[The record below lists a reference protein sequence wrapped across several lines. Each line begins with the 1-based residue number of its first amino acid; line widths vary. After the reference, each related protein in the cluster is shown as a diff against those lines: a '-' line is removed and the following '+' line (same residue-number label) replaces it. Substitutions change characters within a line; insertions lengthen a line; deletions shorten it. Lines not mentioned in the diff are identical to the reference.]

1 MSHKSHGA
9 TTVAEWAT
17 CRDREMRIQNFN
29 MRPFFNVQILPQGR
43 GGLALKC
50 HNSICLSAK
59 CCLHESGQTKHKG
72 WYRADTNM
80 TITILH
86 LKLHNWRR
94 DNKKEEVRSK
104 NDKWSK
110 SKCHDSRNLYKPS
123 AGSCLHEFGHTNH
136 KEKNWTDTHMTDSSS
151 LKASEPSFSTPP
163 FPLAQGQCFAY
174 CCRVS
179 WKFVPCPCVRNFMA
193 QRRLRNESLAVTLLF
208 SRAEIILFST
218 ESSSFNE
225 VRQLLSEGPK
235 LKAWQRLSNDDAFP
249 NNPRLELQNWN
260 LFTNGPKRAYNLMP
274 SFMKGLRSRPCPCR
288 PSQVSSGRQSFG
300 QKRVWLLFL
309 TWSYTT

>member
-1 MSHKSHGA
+1 MTNGLNQSAMIPETSTNHLLDLASMNLDIQ
-9 TTVAEWAT
+9 TTRKKTGQTLIWLTVLHWKLPNRVFPHLHFLWHRDNALPIVVEWA
-17 CRDREMRIQNFN
+17 
-29 MRPFFNVQILPQGR
+29 G
-43 GGLALKC
+43 
-50 HNSICLSAK
+50 
-59 CCLHESGQTKHKG
+59 
-72 WYRADTNM
+72 
-80 TITILH
+80 
-86 LKLHNWRR
+86 
-94 DNKKEEVRSK
+94 
-104 NDKWSK
+104 
-110 SKCHDSRNLYKPS
+110 NLFHV
-123 AGSCLHEFGHTNH
+123 L
-136 KEKNWTDTHMTDSSS
+136 
-151 LKASEPSFSTPP
+151 
-163 FPLAQGQCFAY
+163 
-174 CCRVS
+174 
-179 WKFVPCPCVRNFMA
+179 VRNFMA